1 MSSINTEKLLEAIKA
16 YFATPEIL
24 DIIER
29 LKSSGLLNKL
39 RLGLALVLEGI
50 VVVEAAAVDLSELGI
65 TGSEKKE
72 ALVKLLDDVVDVPFW
87 AEPFDG
93 MIIGMAI
100 DAAVGYYNI
109 KIGHGWF
116 DVVKKFL
123 F

>member
-109 KIGHGWF
+109 KIGHGWL